1 MPFPTVGAHSPPC
14 LRKFDT
20 GWVKMLENV
29 ITAIEIIGVV
39 SFCISGAIV
48 AIDKEMDLMG
58 VVLLALTTTF
68 GGGVFRDLIIGRTP
82 AFFVS
87 MHLYVLVG
95 TVTSIIVFILAS
107 AFKRWYV
114 REEAKI
120 NFLNNFVDAIGL
132 GAFTVTSV
140 DICLDVCPEKGP
152 FLAIMMGMIASVG
165 GGVVRDLFL
174 DRVPNVFR
182 KHIYALACLIGSA
195 LYYVL
200 RVLAFPNS
208 EVGEIISTVVC
219 ILTVFVIR
227 VLASIFKWNLP
238 KAIRFAELEEK
249 NG

>member
-1 MPFPTVGAHSPPC
+1 
-14 LRKFDT
+14 
-20 GWVKMLENV
+20 MLETV
-29 ITAIEIIGVV
+29 IFIIEIIGVV
-39 SFCISGAIV
+39 SFCISGSVV

-68 GGGVFRDLIIGRTP
+68 GGGVFRDLILGRTP

-95 TVTSIIVFILAS
+95 TVTSILVFILAA

-114 REEAKI
+114 KHEEKI
-120 NFLNNFVDAIGL
+120 NFYNNFVDAIGL

-182 KHIYALACLIGSA
+182 KHIYALACLIASA

-200 RVLAFPNS
+200 RVYVFHGS
-208 EVGEIISTVVC
+208 ELGEVVSSVVC
-219 ILTVFVIR
+219 IFTVFTIR
-227 VLASIFKWNLP
+227 VLASTFKWNLP
-238 KAIRFAELEEK
+238 KAIKFAELDGTNK
-249 NG
+249 T

>member
-1 MPFPTVGAHSPPC
+1 MLDTV
-14 LRKFDT
+14 
-20 GWVKMLENV
+20 
-29 ITAIEIIGVV
+29 IQIIEIIGVV
-39 SFCISGAIV
+39 SFCTSGSIV

-58 VVLLALTTTF
+58 VILLALTTTF
-68 GGGVFRDLIIGRTP
+68 GGGVFRDLILGQTP

-95 TVTSIIVFILAS
+95 VLTSILVFILTS

-114 REEAKI
+114 KEEEKI
-120 NFLNNFVDAIGL
+120 NFFNNFVDAIGL

-140 DICLDVCPEKGP
+140 NICLDVCPEKGP

-182 KHIYALACLIGSA
+182 KHIYALACLVGAA
-195 LYYVL
+195 LYYCL
-200 RVLAFPNS
+200 RVYVFAHS
-208 EVGEIISTVVC
+208 EVGIVISTVVG
-219 ILTVFVIR
+219 ILAVFVIR

-238 KAIRFAELEEK
+238 KAIHFSELE
-249 NG
+249 G